1 MPRIAVFDSGLGSL
15 SIIKSIRRKIRSE
28 VIYFADQENFPYGT
42 KSIVQLR
49 NIVKSTIKKLQER
62 FEPDIIVIGS
72 NTPSLLL
79 SIPKQSKIIGV
90 YPPLRKAVRITRTKT
105 IAILATQ
112 SVVESSKLTHYI
124 KKNVPKQIKLI
135 KINASPLVELVE
147 SGKFISEKTF
157 CKKEVKRILESFLKE
172 PVDVAILSSTH
183 LPFLIPLLQ
192 KTFPRIKFL
201 DPADMIADQ
210 ISTILQNKKS
220 KVHKLRIFASGDTK
234 IFQKK
239 LQRLGIRNSVMQL

>member
-1 MPRIAVFDSGLGSL
+1 MTKIAVFDSGLGSL
-15 SIIKSIRRKIRSE
+15 SVIKSIQKKIRTE
-28 VIYFADQENFPYGT
+28 IIYFADQDNFPYGT
-42 KSIVQLR
+42 KSISQLR
-49 NIVKSTIKKLQER
+49 RIIQCTIKKLKER

-79 SIPKQSKIIGV
+79 GIPTRTKIIGV
-90 YPPLRKAVRITRTKT
+90 YPPLRDAVKVTKTKT

-112 SVVESSKLTHYI
+112 SVVKSKELKSYI
-124 KKNVPKQIKLI
+124 KNNVSGKIKVI
-135 KINASPLVELVE
+135 PINISPLIELVE

-157 CKKEVKRILESFLKE
+157 CKKKVRRILESFLKE

-183 LPFLIPLLQ
+183 LPFLIPMLQ

-210 ISTILQNKKS
+210 VLAILQIKKS
-220 KVHKLRIFASGDTK
+220 KINKLRIFASGDTK
-234 IFQKK
+234 IFQRK
-239 LQRLGIRNSVMQL
+239 LQRLGIRNNVMQL